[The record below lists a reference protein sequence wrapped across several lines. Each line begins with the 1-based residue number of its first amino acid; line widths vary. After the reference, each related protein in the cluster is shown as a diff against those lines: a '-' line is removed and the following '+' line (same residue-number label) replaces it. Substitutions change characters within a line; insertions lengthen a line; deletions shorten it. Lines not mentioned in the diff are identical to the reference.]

1 MKNFVAHFNVH
12 PEASTMAGALDNQL
26 DKITWPVIS
35 AVIVPPQNEHNEHMN
50 RMAKVAEVEDIFG
63 SNSMDFHSARTIWLL
78 VPLNV
83 SNGVTLDVAL
93 FL

>member
-1 MKNFVAHFNVH
+1 
-12 PEASTMAGALDNQL
+12 
-26 DKITWPVIS
+26 
-35 AVIVPPQNEHNEHMN
+35 MN

-83 SNGVTLDVAL
+83 SNGITLDVAL